1 MPRKARKVEEPEDRQ
16 TFLNSIPQ
24 EVEGGSDDKVMDKI
38 LEAIEEEDAGQNLIE
53 EVEEDEAEEEE
64 EFDEDKYFIDDEGNC
79 YIKTTPK
86 IQKALQKKLK
96 EAADK
101 KAKLK
106 QAGKSTNKSKH

>member
-1 MPRKARKVEEPEDRQ
+1 MPRKARKVEEPEDLQ
-16 TFLNSIPQ
+16 SFLNSIPQ

-38 LEAIEEEDAGQNLIE
+38 MEAIEEEDAVQNLID
-53 EVEEDEAEEEE
+53 VDEEDAEDEE

-96 EAADK
+96 DAAAK

-106 QAGKSTNKSKH
+106 QAGKSTNKSEHS